1 MKITIEI
8 DTLAKSNGELSEELK
23 TVLSVVNAIN
33 NIDWDLEVELKI
45 KPELPKDKP
54 GQPWKPNIYGDG
66 IRSVDP
72 VLTTINNF
80 SDSARS
86 IKQWMDEAKFS
97 QGHLRGE

>member
-1 MKITIEI
+1 VKITIEI
-8 DTLAKSNGELSEELK
+8 DTSTKSSGELSEELA
-23 TVLSVVNAIN
+23 TILSVVNSIN
-33 NIDWDLEVELKI
+33 SIDLDLEIELKV

-66 IRSVDP
+66 IRYVDP

-86 IKQWMDEAKFS
+86 IKQWMDEAKLS
-97 QGHLRGE
+97 QGHLSGE